1 MLEKY
6 DLKYETFDDNI
17 LLETYLR
24 QTALQCQITPV
35 LCGSSFKN
43 IGVQPM
49 MDAVI
54 KYLPNPLE
62 LAKNKH
68 SKYFENELNG

>member
-1 MLEKY
+1 
-6 DLKYETFDDNI
+6 
-17 LLETYLR
+17 
-24 QTALQCQITPV
+24 
-35 LCGSSFKN
+35 
-43 IGVQPM
+43 M

-68 SKYFENELNG
+68 SKYFEDELNGNNSFIINSYKSIKSLYGINNFRRVF